1 MHTKFA
7 PNTLQTDDILM
18 ACRYDFLILKLSRSK
33 ISNSWSKEGVQ
44 CELDNFVQKKI
55 LKKTQNTFMTEI
67 SLFRGL
73 VVVTTST
80 TESRRGTRQPVNK

>member
-44 CELDNFVQKKI
+44 CELDNFVQRKNLEEDPEYFHDRNI
-55 LKKTQNTFMTEI
+55 TFQGF
-67 SLFRGL
+67 SSCDYFDNR
-73 VVVTTST
+73 
-80 TESRRGTRQPVNK
+80 K